1 MCVSLVLATIG
12 RTQEVGSLIQSLLLQ
27 TDRRFQLIVVDQN
40 TDDRLVPFVH
50 LAHEGGLDVLH
61 ERMEK
66 PGLSAAR
73 NRGIAL
79 SKYDILAFPDD
90 DCWYEDT
97 VIERVIRSFQ
107 ADDLGGLVARWVE
120 QAGTE
125 PARSYRLDLKAW
137 RSFRG
142 GHASSISL
150 FFNRNLFHQLGGF
163 DERFGVGGWY
173 GAAEETDLVLRALA
187 SGARLEHVPDIQV
200 HHAYNNV
207 PDGGTRKLLR
217 DSRRRG
223 RGTGAI
229 YAKHRLHPYVI
240 LRGLTA
246 PVLTALPKCL
256 EPRWL
261 MRGLFTSLGRLEG
274 YLRWRIE
281 ES

>member
-1 MCVSLVLATIG
+1 MSLILATIG
-12 RTQEVGSLIQSLLLQ
+12 RTQEVGRLIQSLLSQ

-40 TDDRLVPFVH
+40 PDDRLVPFVH
-50 LAHEGGLDVLH
+50 LAQEGGLDVLH

-73 NRGIAL
+73 NRGISLA
-79 SKYDILAFPDD
+79 KYDILAFPDD

-107 ADDLGGLVARWVE
+107 VDDLGGLVARWVE

-150 FFNRNLFHQLGGF
+150 FLNQNLFHQLGGF
-163 DERFGVGGWY
+163 DERLGVGGWY
-173 GAAEETDLVLRALA
+173 GAAEETDLVLRALDC
-187 SGARLEHVPDIQV
+187 GARLEHVPDIQV
-200 HHAYNNV
+200 HHAYNKL
-207 PDGGTRKLLR
+207 PAGGMRRLLR

-229 YAKHRLHPYVI
+229 YAKHRLGPYVI

-246 PVLTALPKCL
+246 PVITALPKCL

-274 YLRWRIE
+274 YLRWRFK